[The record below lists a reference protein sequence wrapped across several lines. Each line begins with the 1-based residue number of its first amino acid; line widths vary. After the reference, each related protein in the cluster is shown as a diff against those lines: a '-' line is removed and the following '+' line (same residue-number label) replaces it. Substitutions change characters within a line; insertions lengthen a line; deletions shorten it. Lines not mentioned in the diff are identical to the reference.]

1 MVKISIIVPIYN
13 GAKYIKECLEMIMD
27 QTFKDF
33 ELIIIDDGSTDNSK
47 EMCEEYAKIDSRIK
61 LISKK
66 NGGTWAARN
75 RGIDE
80 SIGKYIIFLDCDD
93 WYENNLFEK
102 MYESIK
108 NNDVDLV
115 ISGQSNVFVD
125 KNGEIIRKTTVLPK
139 KHNFKTKDE
148 ILSNYILLRE
158 EEIGDTLWNKIY
170 KSEIIKKYNL
180 KFENYKRGE
189 DTIFNANYYQHI
201 DKCIVISEALYNYR
215 IENTNPVWL
224 KYCDNYLDIVRS
236 ENDTIVGKL
245 KEWGKYSKDAREY
258 QATHFTY
265 RIIEYFYKIISS
277 KSFFNLESKIDQ
289 KSTLKS
295 KSQEILNLLDNEEV
309 RSNLDDSK
317 VIGKFHKLLIKSMK
331 SRNIE
336 LILFLV
342 KIKLVYNNIKGL

>member
-13 GAKYIKECLEMIMD
+13 GSKYIKECLEMIMD

-47 EMCEEYAKIDSRIK
+47 EMCKEYAKIDSRIK
-61 LISKK
+61 LISKE

-115 ISGQSNVFVD
+115 ISGQTNVFVD
-125 KNGEIIRKTTVLPK
+125 KDGKVIRKATVLPNK
-139 KHNFKTKDE
+139 YNFKTKDE

-215 IENTNPVWL
+215 IENANPVWL
-224 KYCDNYLDIVRS
+224 KYSDNYLDIVRS
-236 ENDTIVGKL
+236 ENDNIVGKL
-245 KEWGKYSKDAREY
+245 KEWGKYSKDTREY

-265 RIIEYFYKIISS
+265 RIIEYFYRIISS
-277 KSFFNLESKIDQ
+277 KNFINLESKIEQ

-309 RSNLDDSK
+309 RKNLDDSK

-331 SRNIE
+331 SRNVE

-342 KIKLVYNNIKGL
+342 KIKLVYNNIKGI